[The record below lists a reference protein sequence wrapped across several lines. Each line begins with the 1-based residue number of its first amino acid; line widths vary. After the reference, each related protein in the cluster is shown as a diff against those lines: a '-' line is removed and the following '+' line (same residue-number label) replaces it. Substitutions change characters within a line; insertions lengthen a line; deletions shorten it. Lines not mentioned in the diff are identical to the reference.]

1 VITKITSTL
10 IYSLTVL
17 WLVSFFACKKE
28 SGSTVLMTISST
40 AQQGTAD
47 ESGQYTLSGHI
58 SSQTPL
64 DKITLTRQGQTSP
77 FLIDESTAKNKKEY
91 DYSYQV
97 TGIKSNT
104 TISMDVFDQKG
115 GKSGMLFVIKK

>member
-1 VITKITSTL
+1 M
-10 IYSLTVL
+10 YGMTVL
-17 WLVSFFACKKE
+17 CLLSFYACKKE

-47 ESGQYTLSGHI
+47 ESGQYSLSGHI

-64 DKITLTRQGQTSP
+64 DKITLTRQGQSIP
-77 FLIDESTAKNKKEY
+77 FLTDESSVKNKKEY
-91 DYSYQV
+91 DYTYKV
-97 TGIKSNT
+97 TGITSNT